1 MQLQLNGILNTLPE
15 RNIISILVFINLA
28 YFDSNLT
35 LNSLLSSGAIFPEL
49 GVIIKP
55 FGKYSFNIL

>member
-28 YFDSNLT
+28 YFDSNL
-35 LNSLLSSGAIFPEL
+35 A
-49 GVIIKP
+49 
-55 FGKYSFNIL
+55 

>member
-1 MQLQLNGILNTLPE
+1 MQLNGILNTLPE
-15 RNIISILVFINLA
+15 RNIINILVFINLA

-35 LNSLLSSGAIFPEL
+35 LNSLLSSGEILPEF
-49 GVIIKP
+49 GVIINP